1 MTSRSAED
9 LALREPE
16 GWTRGFRAFRNY
28 NYRLYWSGQFVSQCG
43 TWMQNIAQG
52 WLVLKLTNSAFDLG
66 VVTALQQ
73 LPILLMGLL
82 GGVIADRVPKY
93 RLLVVTQSVMTVL
106 ALILAVD
113 VTAGTVQ
120 IWHVYLLA
128 TALGVANAINN
139 PAQQAFTVEM
149 VGKEDLLNAIALNST
164 QFNSARI
171 IGPAIAGVLIAVVGM
186 ALCFYLNALSFV
198 AVIAALLLM
207 RPNEFRINRAAV
219 LGGSMRA
226 QLGEGM
232 NYIRRAPLLLTLML
246 LSLTAGTFAF
256 NSNVVIPLIADQ
268 VLHKGAAVYGVM
280 TSAMGIGAVIT
291 ALTLAFGRN
300 AKLKLAMCGLLGLVA
315 CAFVLAWSR
324 FIPLSLIALVG
335 MGGGMMAYATQ
346 VNTTVQ
352 TAVPDSIR
360 GRVMSVYMMVQQG
373 SQPMGAFLTGVF
385 AAHLGAPMAL
395 TICAS
400 VCGFVVLSV
409 LSYLPSRRAIA
420 SADRHP
426 EPELALQ
433 A

>member
-1 MTSRSAED
+1 M
-9 LALREPE
+9 
-16 GWTRGFRAFRNY
+16 RGFRAFRNY

-52 WLVLKLTNSAFDLG
+52 WLVLQLTNSAFDLG

-113 VTAGTVQ
+113 VTAHTVR

-128 TALGVANAINN
+128 AALGIANAINN

-207 RPNEFRINRAAV
+207 RPNEFRISHAAV
-219 LGGSMRA
+219 RGGSVRA
-226 QLGEGM
+226 QLAEGM
-232 NYIRRAPLLLTLML
+232 RYIHRTPLLLTLML

-280 TSAMGIGAVIT
+280 TSAMGIGAVAT

-300 AKLKLAMCGLLGLVA
+300 AKLKVAMFGILGLV
-315 CAFVLAWSR
+315 CCSLVLAWSR
-324 FIPLSLIALVG
+324 FLPLSLLALVG

-360 GRVMSVYMMVQQG
+360 GRVMSAYMMVQQG
-373 SQPMGAFLTGVF
+373 SQPMGAFITGVLASRF
-385 AAHLGAPMAL
+385 GAPAAL
-395 TICAS
+395 TICVS
-400 VCGFVVLSV
+400 ICGFAVLSV
-409 LSYLPSRRAIA
+409 LSYIPSRRAIA
-420 SADRHP
+420 SAGAHP